1 MKNNKTIIVLLIII
15 AILIGLL
22 ATRLIKPPSSGVR
35 FSNSKTAAM
44 AETSYIT
51 IQGFSELHF
60 SANEITQDFKF
71 QNPKDNDCYMNIIF
85 CLPDGEV
92 LFFIGNIHPSYGI
105 EQVEL
110 NRELDA
116 GTYENCKL
124 YIKCFSF
131 ADNRE
136 LNGATMTINLYVK

>member
-1 MKNNKTIIVLLIII
+1 MKKK
-15 AILIGLL
+15 ILIAVVAVLIFFTGLFCS
-22 ATRLIKPPSSGVR
+22 RFIKPPSSGVR
-35 FSNSKTAAM
+35 YTDSKIATK

-71 QNPKDNDCYMNIIF
+71 QNPNDNDCYMNIIF

-92 LFFIGNIHPSYGI
+92 LFFIGNIQPSYGI

-110 NRELDA
+110 NRVLDA

-136 LNGATMTINLYVK
+136 LNGATMAINLYVK